1 MLSCMPK
8 AVVSKFIVSQAQQ
21 HHVSNSRNL
30 NVFFLIMH
38 AQIGRCGFVHD
49 CSPVCGFLGIFP
61 LKKSRFLRKNLPWP
75 NGLTL
80 VWFPDPSCVGGRER
94 GGKEGSGE

>member
-21 HHVSNSRNL
+21 HQQYQKHQCF
-30 NVFFLIMH
+30 FFLIMH

-80 VWFPDPSCVGGRER
+80 VWFPDPSCVGGAREGR
-94 GGKEGSGE
+94 EGRVW